1 MKDPITPKNDFSD
14 TTTLASNTEVE
25 ELIYHYESLV
35 FQMALSLTGDEE
47 IATDVVAEV
56 FVQIHDEGINLQ
68 TIESEVIIHRL
79 TYDAALDKLFGRIE
93 EVEEEVYIAT
103 AGINRETPLLH

>member
-1 MKDPITPKNDFSD
+1 MKDPIAPKNDVSEIA
-14 TTTLASNTEVE
+14 TLASNTEVD

-47 IATDVVAEV
+47 IATDVVEEV

-68 TIESEVIIHRL
+68 AIESETIIHRL

-103 AGINRETPLLH
+103 SGISNESSFIH